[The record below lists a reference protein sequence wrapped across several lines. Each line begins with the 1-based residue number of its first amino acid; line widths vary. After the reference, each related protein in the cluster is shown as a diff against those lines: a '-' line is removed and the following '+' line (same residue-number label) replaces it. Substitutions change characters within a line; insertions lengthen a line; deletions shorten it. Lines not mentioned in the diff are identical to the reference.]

1 MSNAEEIGG
10 VEHRT
15 AVSYPYTTENSVSHF
30 CLKKGVAYCGPTTTI
45 TILST
50 YPKWVSSHITTI
62 TTIPLLPGLKALLL
76 QALGPGTVLVAR
88 HLALPVLPLMI
99 PEIPG
104 LVLRLLDLLAL
115 MVLLPIRET
124 PGVAPVVLPVVLPD
138 LLLRDQETPGTVL
151 VALLA
156 ALLDLLR
163 QALETLGTAPVAPR
177 DLPLLRDLEI
187 PGIALVV
194 LMVPLLLG
202 PRGLGTAL
210 ALPVLH
216 LRDLLSTAGGK

>member
-1 MSNAEEIGG
+1 
-10 VEHRT
+10 
-15 AVSYPYTTENSVSHF
+15 
-30 CLKKGVAYCGPTTTI
+30 
-45 TILST
+45 
-50 YPKWVSSHITTI
+50 
-62 TTIPLLPGLKALLL
+62 
-76 QALGPGTVLVAR
+76 
-88 HLALPVLPLMI
+88 MI

-124 PGVAPVVLPVVLPD
+124 PGVAPVVLPV
-138 LLLRDQETPGTVL
+138 LLRDQEIPGTVL

-177 DLPLLRDLEI
+177 DLPLLRDLET

-210 ALPVLH
+210 ALPVLR

>member
-1 MSNAEEIGG
+1 
-10 VEHRT
+10 
-15 AVSYPYTTENSVSHF
+15 
-30 CLKKGVAYCGPTTTI
+30 
-45 TILST
+45 
-50 YPKWVSSHITTI
+50 
-62 TTIPLLPGLKALLL
+62 
-76 QALGPGTVLVAR
+76 
-88 HLALPVLPLMI
+88 MI

-115 MVLLPIRET
+115 MVLLLISET
-124 PGVAPVVLPVVLPD
+124 PGVAPVVLPV
-138 LLLRDQETPGTVL
+138 LLLRDQEIPGTVL

-177 DLPLLRDLEI
+177 DLPLLRDLET
-187 PGIALVV
+187 PGIALVA

-202 PRGLGTAL
+202 PRGLGTVL
-210 ALPVLH
+210 ALPVLR

>member
-1 MSNAEEIGG
+1 
-10 VEHRT
+10 
-15 AVSYPYTTENSVSHF
+15 
-30 CLKKGVAYCGPTTTI
+30 
-45 TILST
+45 
-50 YPKWVSSHITTI
+50 
-62 TTIPLLPGLKALLL
+62 
-76 QALGPGTVLVAR
+76 
-88 HLALPVLPLMI
+88 MI

-115 MVLLPIRET
+115 MVLLLIRET
-124 PGVAPVVLPVVLPD
+124 PGVAPVVLPA
-138 LLLRDQETPGTVL
+138 LLLRDREIPGTVL